1 MFCCGIIVADRL
13 IDYNI
18 CGVGKGRKAAYQKSP
33 IGNES
38 VWKGNRGN
46 QGEPMIDQQRTPR
59 FDVVSL
65 GETMLRLSV
74 PVGERLDD
82 ARALDVEVGGT
93 ESNVCVALARL
104 DWRCG
109 WVSRLPDHALGSAV
123 LRSLRADGIDVSA
136 VMRVPG
142 E

>member
-1 MFCCGIIVADRL
+1 MT
-13 IDYNI
+13 
-18 CGVGKGRKAAYQKSP
+18 
-33 IGNES
+33 E
-38 VWKGNRGN
+38 
-46 QGEPMIDQQRTPR
+46 QRHPAR

-104 DWRCG
+104 GWRCG
-109 WVSRLPDHALGSAV
+109 WIGRLPDHALGNAV
-123 LRSLRADGIDVSA
+123 LRSLRADGVDVSA
-136 VMRVPG
+136 VTRVPG
-142 E
+142 ERVGTYFIEYATQPRAIQVIYDRADSAAAHMTVH